1 METNLRQSET
11 KVEVEG
17 ILSSKKLE
25 ASKDNNGNN
34 IIKGNVVIKVDDTN
48 SISFSVYAS
57 EKTSKGE
64 ASKAYAGINTV
75 MNEYKSIA
83 DVGEAEADR
92 VHANGQFNTY
102 KGTDGRDITNYKAS
116 FFTRINRPLDPKR
129 KFSTE
134 VFIKSKV
141 WESDSNG
148 EETGRLKIRGIAPD
162 YQGINILDMI
172 CPEKD
177 TDGNSFASV
186 ADDLFE
192 VGNTYLINGEI
203 VNSRVEKKVTAALG
217 KVEGKTE
224 FKNELVITGSTP
236 AYEEEKAY
244 STDAINLAIQ
254 EYETAQ
260 TNRNNKEEPPFNKKP
275 SAAASGR
282 SLNFKI

>member
-25 ASKDNNGNN
+25 ISSDDKGNKV
-34 IIKGNVVIKVDDTN
+34 IKGNIVVKVDDTN
-48 SISFSVYAS
+48 SISFGVFVS

-64 ASKAYAGINTV
+64 PSKAWAGMNTI

-92 VHANGQFNTY
+92 VHVNGGFNTF
-102 KGTDGRDITNYKAS
+102 KTAQGQDVTNYKGS
-116 FFTRINRPLDPKR
+116 FFTRLTRPLDPKR
-129 KFSTE
+129 KFSSE
-134 VFIKSKV
+134 VFIKSKI
-141 WESDSNG
+141 WERDNNG
-148 EETGRLKIRGIAPD
+148 EETGRLRVRGIAPD
-162 YQGINILDMI
+162 YAGINILDMV

-177 TDGNSFASV
+177 ENGDAFATV

-192 VGNTYLINGEI
+192 VGNTYLVNGEI
-203 VNSRVEKKVTAALG
+203 VNSRVEKKITAALG

-224 FKNELVITGSTP
+224 FKNELVITGSTS

-244 STDAINLAIQ
+244 SAEAINLAIQ

-260 TNRNNKEEPPFNKKP
+260 NNKQNEKENPYTNKKP

-282 SLNFKI
+282 SLNF